1 MRMWDVNSDNRVIL
15 KLIKRK
21 TNSKYLIGYLDKFIK
36 PLDLIMPKIS
46 GYVKTFRVKDGD
58 KDKNNRLKS
67 FCVDEEKL
75 SGKYKT
81 ILTKIEDLKFL
92 NQMLYQ
98 SMVTDI

>member
-1 MRMWDVNSDNRVIL
+1 MRMWDVR
-15 KLIKRK
+15 
-21 TNSKYLIGYLDKFIK
+21 F
-36 PLDLIMPKIS
+36 
-46 GYVKTFRVKDGD
+46 
-58 KDKNNRLKS
+58 NRLKS

-81 ILTKIEDLKFL
+81 ILTKIEDLKLL